1 MWSVFRY
8 YVEKIRNQNYNII
21 DKNSN
26 ISLFH
31 NLFDIKDGE
40 DCINDIM
47 NFLYEINEYDDY
59 NKLSEETSLQKK
71 IKEQLL
77 CNEKFYLS
85 LGVLKKENY

>member
-1 MWSVFRY
+1 MWSVFQY

-47 NFLYEINEYDDY
+47 NFYMR
-59 NKLSEETSLQKK
+59 
-71 IKEQLL
+71 
-77 CNEKFYLS
+77 
-85 LGVLKKENY
+85 